1 MSDNSANSA
10 FRPQAPSLRVVS
22 LRTEPN
28 EANPN
33 PDAPLP
39 TMQSKELSLKEVKD
53 KAKNQQQTRYD
64 QMDADDKSTLK
75 SAISRVVGSGKNAGM
90 IPGETIDQFQKR
102 IMVEVLDQLA
112 TKFEEVKE
120 SHA

>member
-1 MSDNSANSA
+1 M
-10 FRPQAPSLRVVS
+10 VS

-53 KAKNQQQTRYD
+53 PALNQQQTRYE
-64 QMDADDKSTLK
+64 QMDADDRSMLK
-75 SAISRVVGSGKNAGM
+75 SAISRTIGSGKNAGM
-90 IPGETIDQFQKR
+90 IPGESIDQFQKR
-102 IMVEVLDQLA
+102 IMVEVLDQLTA
-112 TKFEEVKE
+112 KFEEVKE
-120 SHA
+120 NHA

>member
-102 IMVEVLDQLA
+102 IMAEVLDQLA
-112 TKFEEVKE
+112 TKFEEVK
-120 SHA
+120 

>member
-1 MSDNSANSA
+1 M
-10 FRPQAPSLRVVS
+10 VS

-53 KAKNQQQTRYD
+53 PAAQQTRYE
-64 QMDADDKSTLK
+64 QMDADDRSMLK
-75 SAISRVVGSGKNAGM
+75 SAISRTIGSGKNAGM
-90 IPGETIDQFQKR
+90 IPGESIEQFQKR
-102 IMVEVLDQLA
+102 IMAEVLEQLA
-112 TKFEEVKE
+112 TKFEEVK
-120 SHA
+120 

>member
-1 MSDNSANSA
+1 M
-10 FRPQAPSLRVVS
+10 VS

-53 KAKNQQQTRYD
+53 PAAQQTRYE
-64 QMDADDKSTLK
+64 QMDADDRSMLK
-75 SAISRVVGSGKNAGM
+75 SAISRTIGSGKNAGM
-90 IPGETIDQFQKR
+90 IPGESLEQFQKR
-102 IMVEVLDQLA
+102 IMAEVLEQLA

-120 SHA
+120 NHA